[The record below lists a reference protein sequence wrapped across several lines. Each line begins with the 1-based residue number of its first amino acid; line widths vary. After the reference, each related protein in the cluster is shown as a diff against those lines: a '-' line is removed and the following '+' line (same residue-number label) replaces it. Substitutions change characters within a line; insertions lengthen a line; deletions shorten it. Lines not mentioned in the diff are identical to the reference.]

1 VQAYSKEKQLQ
12 EAVTDQSNFQWER
25 NVFIDMSINILSSSN
40 EENKNVHSV
49 EKESL
54 KQNISAI
61 LYFKQIEKM
70 LSYDRVF
77 LTGGF
82 LRLSS
87 SQCLGNTICLRLTA
101 GG

>member
-1 VQAYSKEKQLQ
+1 VQECVKEKQLQ
-12 EAVTDQSNFQWER
+12 ETVTDQSIFQWER
-25 NVFIDMSINILSSSN
+25 NVFLDMSINIVSSSN

-70 LSYDRVF
+70 LPYDRVF

-82 LRLSS
+82 M
-87 SQCLGNTICLRLTA
+87 
-101 GG
+101 